1 VCPFSADYGGC
12 AYRRESG
19 FETLRVAT
27 LGGLAR
33 AAGNPRH
40 RRRGTM
46 AVSFSASDYELA
58 GIILP
63 HRGTMPGL
71 PHRPAIFGQT
81 AAAAGGGGGGGRP
94 GASLRHR
101 KAVQRRPD
109 RARVSRASEDDTRSS
124 RQSASGQDYV
134 DRSLTKYIQVELLG
148 GMLKSG
154 TFRGLVLAVIT
165 MNSVLVGL
173 QTDVDIERGHAAL
186 FFVLDFIFLTF
197 FTVEIVLK
205 WLADFS
211 GFWRVGWNV
220 FDFLIV
226 SISLAGKGLSFM
238 SSGRVLRTLRVLR
251 AFRTIKSIRMV
262 RGLQMIVSTVFRS
275 LPDMG
280 NIFMLL
286 GIVMF
291 IFAVAGVNIFGH
303 DLPARFGSLHQA
315 MYTLF
320 IALTQD
326 GWAQVFNEL
335 TEVGL
340 HVVGSIY
347 FFFFIMIGAFVFMN
361 IISGVIV
368 TNFQRAHEEF
378 NRARQLK
385 FRILN
390 GKDADEEKKEKEEAE
405 VELHTRLPTADELA
419 REATRRRHSSDTQ
432 SQYAAVH
439 SAHSVHVHE
448 QPRAAGGPGSS
459 VEPGPQQ
466 RRKAAAAAVAV
477 SVTVQ
482 QVERYLFAL
491 CAIEANVAQYDAIV
505 AQLALKIESVNEF
518 NRALSAQT
526 RTRDFIQSS
535 IVDAFVL

>member
-1 VCPFSADYGGC
+1 M
-12 AYRRESG
+12 
-19 FETLRVAT
+19 TAT
-27 LGGLAR
+27 
-33 AAGNPRH
+33 NPD
-40 RRRGTM
+40 TM
-46 AVSFSASDYELA
+46 AVSFSPSDYELA

-63 HRGTMPGL
+63 HRGAMPTLPSRPPIFNAGTFGSGREGNLTGTTM
-71 PHRPAIFGQT
+71 RY
-81 AAAAGGGGGGGRP
+81 R
-94 GASLRHR
+94 SVR
-101 KAVQRRPD
+101 RRPE
-109 RARVSRASEDDTRSS
+109 RATLSRSSRDDTRSS
-124 RQSASGQDYV
+124 RQSTIGLGYV

-154 TFRGLVLAVIT
+154 MFRGLVLAVII
-165 MNSVLVGL
+165 MNSILVGL
-173 QTDVDIERGHAAL
+173 QTDVDIERKYTGL
-186 FFVLDFIFLTF
+186 FVVLDFIFLTF

-220 FDFLIV
+220 FDFFIV

-238 SSGRVLRTLRVLR
+238 STGRVLRILRVLR

-326 GWAQVFNEL
+326 GWAKVFSEL
-335 TEVGL
+335 HEVGL
-340 HVVGSIY
+340 NVVGSIY

-378 NRARQLK
+378 NRAKQLK

-390 GKDADEEKKEKEEAE
+390 ENDGDAEKDKNLQ
-405 VELHTRLPTADELA
+405 LHTRMPTTTELSSG
-419 REATRRRHSSDTQ
+419 ATRRL
-432 SQYAAVH
+432 
-439 SAHSVHVHE
+439 HVHDS
-448 QPRAAGGPGSS
+448 QPYGKSKTRASGYVSAGKTQTVP
-459 VEPGPQQ
+459 
-466 RRKAAAAAVAV
+466 
-477 SVTVQ
+477 TVQ
-482 QVERYLFAL
+482 QVERYLFVL
-491 CAIEANVAQYDAIV
+491 SAIQANIEQYDALVEQISI
-505 AQLALKIESVNEF
+505 KIEAVNEF

-526 RTRDFIQSS
+526 RSRDFIQSS
-535 IVDAFVL
+535 IVENFVL

>member
-1 VCPFSADYGGC
+1 VTGVPL
-12 AYRRESG
+12 RR
-19 FETLRVAT
+19 RPRIQYDRC
-27 LGGLAR
+27 LGGPAEAPQAAASHEATKRWLVAR
-33 AAGNPRH
+33 AVACAVSFPAVPH
-40 RRRGTM
+40 QLWTM
-46 AVSFSASDYELA
+46 AVSFSSTDYELA
-58 GIILP
+58 GVILP
-63 HRGTMPGL
+63 HRGTMPSL
-71 PHRPAIFGQT
+71 PSRPPIFSAGTSGSCSDGRLSGPAI
-81 AAAAGGGGGGGRP
+81 RY
-94 GASLRHR
+94 R
-101 KAVQRRPD
+101 KAQRRLE
-109 RARVSRASEDDTRSS
+109 RERSSRASREDTRSS
-124 RQSASGQDYV
+124 RQSAGGLDNI

-154 TFRGLVLAVIT
+154 AFRGLVLAVII

-173 QTDVDIERGHAAL
+173 QTDVEIEREYAAL
-186 FFVLDFIFLTF
+186 FVVLDFIFLTF
-197 FTVEIVLK
+197 FAVEIALK

-226 SISLAGKGLSFM
+226 LISLAGKGLSFM
-238 SSGRVLRTLRVLR
+238 STGRVLRILRVLR

-291 IFAVAGVNIFGH
+291 IFAVAGVNVFGR

-326 GWAQVFNEL
+326 GWAKVFTEL
-335 TEVGL
+335 GEVGL
-340 HVVGSIY
+340 SVVGSIY

-390 GKDADEEKKEKEEAE
+390 VKDADEDKETEL
-405 VELHTRLPTADELA
+405 ELHTRMPTAAELSH
-419 REATRRRHSSDTQ
+419 EGSRRLHSIG
-432 SQYAAVH
+432 SQHHGKAKSRASGCV
-439 SAHSVHVHE
+439 STG
-448 QPRAAGGPGSS
+448 QPQVTP
-459 VEPGPQQ
+459 
-466 RRKAAAAAVAV
+466 
-477 SVTVQ
+477 TVQ

-491 CAIEANVAQYDAIV
+491 SAIQANVAQYDAIV
-505 AQLALKIESVNEF
+505 EQISSKIESVNEF

-535 IVDAFVL
+535 VVETFVL

>member
-1 VCPFSADYGGC
+1 MAFRRQCNNHAGPRGALASREATKPRLVEVVEEPSVGVP
-12 AYRRESG
+12 YRW
-19 FETLRVAT
+19 
-27 LGGLAR
+27 
-33 AAGNPRH
+33 
-40 RRRGTM
+40 TM
-46 AVSFSASDYELA
+46 AVSFSSSDYELA

-63 HRGTMPGL
+63 HRGAMPTLPSRPPIFSAGTSGSSCEGGL
-71 PHRPAIFGQT
+71 TRPAV
-81 AAAAGGGGGGGRP
+81 
-94 GASLRHR
+94 RHR
-101 KAVQRRPD
+101 TVRRQLERSP
-109 RARVSRASEDDTRSS
+109 SRASRDDTRSS
-124 RQSASGQDYV
+124 RQSASGLDV

-154 TFRGLVLAVIT
+154 MFRGLVLAVII

-173 QTDVDIERGHAAL
+173 QTDVEIERKHAAL
-186 FFVLDFIFLTF
+186 FVVLDFIFLTF

-220 FDFLIV
+220 FDFFIV
-226 SISLAGKGLSFM
+226 AISLAGKGLSFM
-238 SSGRVLRTLRVLR
+238 STGRVLRILRVLR

-303 DLPARFGSLHQA
+303 DLPARFGSLHRA

-326 GWAQVFNEL
+326 GWAKVFNEL
-335 TEVGL
+335 GEVGL
-340 HVVGSIY
+340 SVVGSIY

-390 GKDADEEKKEKEEAE
+390 GTDADEKKEVE
-405 VELHTRLPTADELA
+405 VELHTRMPTAAELSHEGA
-419 REATRRRHSSDTQ
+419 RKWHTFDTQ
-432 SQYAAVH
+432 QNGKANSRASGSV
-439 SAHSVHVHE
+439 SAGKTQVT
-448 QPRAAGGPGSS
+448 P
-459 VEPGPQQ
+459 
-466 RRKAAAAAVAV
+466 
-477 SVTVQ
+477 TVQ

-491 CAIEANVAQYDAIV
+491 SAIQANVSQYDAIV
-505 AQLALKIESVNEF
+505 EQISIKIESVNEF

-526 RTRDFIQSS
+526 RTRDFIPSS
-535 IVDAFVL
+535 VVETFVL